1 MNKVSSIKYKEH
13 VNEIRSIAGEGKK
26 IAFVSGNF
34 NVVHPGHLRVLNF
47 ASDCGD
53 YLVVGVTPDNCAGV
67 LLPSDLRIK
76 GLESIGIVDRVIP
89 LQGAP
94 EELIKALQPDV
105 VVKGREFEKLFN
117 PEKDVVDAYG
127 GLLLF
132 ASGESLFSSFD
143 LLREELYS
151 HKDVHIKHP
160 TEYLKRHDVKN
171 EKIVKIIKSFSKL
184 KVVVVGDLII
194 DEYITCEPLGMSQED
209 PTIVVTPIHQDLFV
223 GGAGIVAAHAV
234 GMGAKVSFITV
245 TGDDASAQYAL
256 HKLHEDG
263 VEVRS
268 HKDVTRPTTLKQRYR
283 ARGKTLLRVSHLKQH
298 SISTDFV
305 DLMMDSF
312 NSLVGDVDLVIFSDF
327 NYGCLPQLLVDR
339 IIERCSKAS
348 IPFVADSQSSSQM
361 GDISRF
367 KGALLLTPTEREA
380 RLATNR
386 ADCGLIVLAD
396 SLKSKSNADHIFLT
410 LGEEGL
416 LVHSPSSLSVGLIT
430 DQIPALNRSPK
441 DVSGAG
447 DSMLISA
454 AMSLVAGASIW
465 EAAYIGSIAA
475 ACQVGTVGNTP
486 LLVSDLVDALAN

>member
-1 MNKVSSIKYKEH
+1 MNNAH
-13 VNEIRSIAGEGKK
+13 EISVDKIRQKLPEGKK
-26 IAFVSGNF
+26 IVFVSGNF

-47 ASDCGD
+47 AADCGD
-53 YLVVGVTPDNCAGV
+53 LLVVGVYPDSAAGV
-67 LLPSDLRIK
+67 LIPADLRLNAIK
-76 GLESIGIVDRVIP
+76 SIGIVDEAVLLSRDPSDFIRK
-89 LQGAP
+89 L
-94 EELIKALQPDV
+94 KPDI
-105 VVKGREFEKLFN
+105 VVKGKEFERQNN
-117 PEKDVVDAYG
+117 PEKSIVEQYG
-127 GLLLF
+127 GSLVF
-132 ASGESLFSSFD
+132 ASGDSLFSSFD
-143 LLREELYS
+143 LLRHELYS
-151 HKDVHIKHP
+151 HAEIRIKHP
-160 TEYLKRHDVKN
+160 SDYFNRHNISIDRLS
-171 EKIVKIIKSFSKL
+171 KIINSFSGL
-184 KVVVVGDLII
+184 KVLVIGDLIL
-194 DEYITCEPLGMSQED
+194 DEYITCDPLGMSQED
-209 PTIVVTPIHQDLFV
+209 PTIVVTPLHQDLFV

-234 GMGAKVSFITV
+234 GMGARVSLITV
-245 TGDDASAQYAL
+245 TGADASAQYAL
-256 HKLHEDG
+256 DKLHEDG

-268 HKDVTRPTTLKQRYR
+268 HKDATRPTTLKQRYR

-305 DLMMDSF
+305 DLMMASF
-312 NSLVGDVDLVIFSDF
+312 NSLASDADLVIFSDF

-339 IIERCSKAS
+339 IVEHCSKAG

-380 RLATNR
+380 RLATHST
-386 ADCGLIVLAD
+386 DCGLIVLAD
-396 SLKSKSNADHIFLT
+396 SLKSKSNANHIFLT

-416 LVHSPSSLSVGLIT
+416 LVHSPSSLSMGLIT
-430 DQIPALNRSPK
+430 DQIPALNMSPK

-486 LLVSDLVDALAN
+486 LLVSDLVAALEN